1 MYIIG
6 LTGGI
11 ACGKSSI
18 AELLKK
24 LGAKTFDIDKITHKL
39 LKPGGELYDIYVR
52 HFHRRILKDDGEIN
66 KAMIADIIFN
76 NYKERQWI
84 NSVAHPILLNR
95 TRDFLVTC
103 ANAGEFLVVLEIPLL
118 FEAGWEFLVDEVWA
132 VYVNRSKQMWRLMQ
146 RDKVDWEDAELRI
159 NAQMSSEEIAARADV
174 VINNKSSGNY
184 NLMRNKVLNIVRQRL
199 SAFLTINEGNLK
211 NLYVKRTKNKSDVVN
226 LVESQENISNNSD
239 SNADNLR
246 GATTSANAENVI
258 SVPVP

>member
-24 LGAKTFDIDKITHKL
+24 LGAKTFDIDKVTHEL
-39 LKPGGELYDIYVR
+39 LKPGGELYNIYVR

-66 KAMIADIIFN
+66 KSRIADIIFN
-76 NYKERQWI
+76 NYKEREWI

-95 TRDFLVTC
+95 TRDFLVEC

-132 VYVNRSKQMWRLMQ
+132 VYINRSKQIWRLMQ

-159 NAQMSSEEIAARADV
+159 NAQMSAEKIASRADV
-174 VINNKSSGNY
+174 VINNKYRGNY
-184 NLMRNKVLNIVRQRL
+184 KILRSQVLRVIRQRIP
-199 SAFLTINEGNLK
+199 SFLIINKDNLK
-211 NLYVKRTKNKSDVVN
+211 NLYIKRTKNKRDVVN
-226 LVESQENISNNSD
+226 LAESQENISNDSD
-239 SNADNLR
+239 FNANNLR
-246 GATTSANAENVI
+246 GATTSTDAENII

>member
-24 LGAKTFDIDKITHKL
+24 LGAKTFDIDRVTHKL
-39 LKPGGELYDIYVR
+39 LKPGGELYNIYVR

-66 KAMIADIIFN
+66 KNMIADIIFN

-95 TRDFLVTC
+95 TRDFLVEC

-132 VYVNRSKQMWRLMQ
+132 VYVNRSKQIWRLMQ

-159 NAQMSSEEIAARADV
+159 NAQMSADEIAARADV
-174 VINNKSSGNY
+174 VINNKSGNY
-184 NLMRNKVLNIVRQRL
+184 KIIRSQVLKVVRQRL
-199 SAFLTINEGNLK
+199 SAFLTINEDKLK
-211 NLYVKRTKNKSDVVN
+211 NLYIKRTKNKSDVVN
-226 LVESQENISNNSD
+226 LAESQENIFNNSD
-239 SNADNLR
+239 FNADNLR
-246 GATTSANAENVI
+246 GATTSADAENII
-258 SVPVP
+258 SVSVP

>member
-18 AELLKK
+18 AELLQK
-24 LGAKTFDIDKITHKL
+24 LGAKTFDIDKVTHDL

-52 HFHRRILKDDGEIN
+52 HFRRRILKENGEIN
-66 KAMIADIIFN
+66 RGLIAGIIFN

-95 TRDFLVTC
+95 TRDFLVEC
-103 ANAGEFLVVLEIPLL
+103 ANNGEMLVVLEIPLL

-146 RDKVDWEDAELRI
+146 RDKIDWEDAESKI
-159 NAQMSSEEIAARADV
+159 NAQMSAEEIAARADV
-174 VINNKSSGNY
+174 VIYNKHNGNY
-184 NLMRNKVLNIVRQRL
+184 KKIRSQVLYTVRQRL
-199 SAFLTINEGNLK
+199 SAFFTINQDNVK
-211 NLYVKRTKNKSDVVN
+211 NLYIKRTKNKSDVVN
-226 LVESQENISNNSD
+226 LAESQENIFND
-239 SNADNLR
+239 SNFNSDNLR
-246 GATTSANAENVI
+246 GATVATDAENIV

>member
-18 AELLKK
+18 AELLRK
-24 LGAKTFDIDKITHKL
+24 LGARTFDIDKETHKL
-39 LKPGGELYDIYVR
+39 LNPGGELYDIYVR

-66 KAMIADIIFN
+66 KSMIADIIFN

-95 TRDFLVTC
+95 TRDFLVKC
-103 ANAGEFLVVLEIPLL
+103 ANAGEILVVLEIPLL

-132 VYVNRSKQMWRLMQ
+132 VHVNRSKQIWRLMQ

-159 NAQMSSEEIAARADV
+159 NAQMSADEIAARADV

-184 NLMRNKVLNIVRQRL
+184 KIIRSQVLRVVRQRL
-199 SAFLTINEGNLK
+199 PAFITINEGNLK

-226 LVESQENISNNSD
+226 LVESQENISNDSN

-246 GATTSANAENVI
+246 SDTTSANAENVI